1 MSKACGEAALYCDC
15 GVHGLIVENM
25 HDVPYLN
32 GGLGPEVTAC
42 MTRVTAEVRRQVP
55 GLALG
60 VQILSGELYSIII
73 IPDRCRYGG
82 GGGLGGQMTP
92 PFAEAA

>member
-1 MSKACGEAALYCDC
+1 MSRACGEAALYRDC
-15 GVHGLIVENM
+15 GVHGLIIENM
-25 HDVPYLN
+25 HDAPYLN

-60 VQILSGELYSIII
+60 VQILSGKFYNIAYCKIGIIGTHKYRH
-73 IPDRCRYGG
+73 PMNHVTASC
-82 GGGLGGQMTP
+82 L
-92 PFAEAA
+92 